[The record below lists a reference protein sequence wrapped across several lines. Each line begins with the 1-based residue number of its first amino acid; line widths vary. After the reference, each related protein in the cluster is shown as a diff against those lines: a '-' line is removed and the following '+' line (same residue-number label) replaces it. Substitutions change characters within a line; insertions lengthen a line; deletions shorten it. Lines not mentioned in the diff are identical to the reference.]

1 MATDEVWAGVG
12 GETSAERMLLTVLGR
27 VSPGAAVAR
36 VTLSD
41 GEVIDIG
48 VQTDGYFI
56 ELATR
61 PGVDVSIGDAP
72 APVLPEA
79 VHVAA
84 LDAQGQVIEEKE
96 LPWDQELHQRAQE
109 DSNPQPSDP

>member
-1 MATDEVWAGVG
+1 MTTDEVWAGVG
-12 GETSAERMLLTVLGR
+12 GETSIERMLLTVLGR

-56 ELATR
+56 ELVTR
-61 PGVDVSIGDAP
+61 RGVEASIGDP
-72 APVLPEA
+72 SPSLPEA

-84 LDAQGQVIEEKE
+84 LDAQGQVVEEKAPMGPGTSPARPGRLE
-96 LPWDQELHQRAQE
+96 
-109 DSNPQPSDP
+109 PQPSDP